1 MSTLMRVVPRLT
13 VLLATLVAGLALAA
27 PVHAFSG
34 ATVRG
39 DRVSATY
46 AGVHL
51 LVRVVCPGGTTSTGR
66 PGDFSFCRG
75 TGRFYVGS
83 RLVASGPF
91 SVRTF
96 DSHIERMNVRRG
108 ARSLFRP
115 SRRPTVRW
123 VLTSHDGQGQWA
135 TNRGAFT
142 VFNPFKR

>member
-1 MSTLMRVVPRLT
+1 MSRFLPAFLA
-13 VLLATLVAGLALAA
+13 LLATLVLAA
-27 PVHAFSG
+27 PASAFPG

-39 DRVSATY
+39 TEASATY

-51 LVRVVCPGGTTSTGR
+51 LVRVVCPPRTQATTR

-83 RLVASGPF
+83 RLVATGPF

-96 DSHIERMNVRRG
+96 DSHIERMNVLAG

-115 SRRPTVRW
+115 GRRPRVTW
-123 VLTSHDGQGQWA
+123 VIASHDGQGQTA
-135 TNRGAFT
+135 TNRGLFS

>member
-1 MSTLMRVVPRLT
+1 MRAVLRLI
-13 VLLATLVAGLALAA
+13 VLLAALATVLA
-27 PVHAFSG
+27 PAVPAQAFTG

-39 DRVSATY
+39 TSVSATY

-75 TGRFYVGS
+75 TGRFYVGD

-96 DSHIERMNVRRG
+96 DSHIERMNVRRS

-115 SRRPTVRW
+115 NRRPTVSW

-135 TNRGAFT
+135 TNRGRFT
-142 VFNPFKR
+142 VYNPFKR